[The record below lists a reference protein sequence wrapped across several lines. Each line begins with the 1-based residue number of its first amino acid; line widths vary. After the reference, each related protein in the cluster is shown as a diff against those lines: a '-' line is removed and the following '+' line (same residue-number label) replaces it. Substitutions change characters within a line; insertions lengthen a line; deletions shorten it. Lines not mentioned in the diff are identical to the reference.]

1 MTKVGYREIKR
12 VDRYSKR
19 GGSKPMWRV
28 SRSNHNIV
36 NIPLDEIQPNIYQ
49 PRKDFD
55 DESLNE
61 LTDSIKSYGILQPI
75 VVRRSGR
82 TGYEIIAGERRWRAC
97 KKAGLKEI
105 PAIVKDA
112 KDTDT
117 AILALIEN
125 IQREDLSFLEE
136 AEGYRQLIQECGVTQ
151 EQLAMKLGKSQS
163 TIANKMRILKL
174 SPEIMNIISQEKLT
188 ERHARSLLK
197 VPDENLQMQILK
209 QVVEKSLSVRQTEEL
224 IERTIE
230 KISDDSKKE
239 KGKSFKIAIK
249 DVRIFV
255 NSVRKLVK
263 TIKET
268 GVNAEYKEIDRGE
281 YIELKVQ
288 IPKR

>member
-1 MTKVGYREIKR
+1 
-12 VDRYSKR
+12 
-19 GGSKPMWRV
+19 MWGT
-28 SRSNHNIV
+28 SRSHFNVV

-49 PRKDFD
+49 PRKTFN
-55 DESLNE
+55 DESLEE
-61 LTDSIKSYGILQPI
+61 LTESIKSYGVLQPI
-75 VVRRSGR
+75 VVRRNGR
-82 TGYEIIAGERRWRAC
+82 RGYEIIAGERRWRAC

-105 PAIVKDA
+105 PAIIKDVKDM
-112 KDTDT
+112 DT
-117 AILALIEN
+117 AIMALIEN
-125 IQREDLSFLEE
+125 IQREDLNFIEE

-174 SPEIMNIISQEKLT
+174 PPEIINIISQEKLS

-197 VPDENLQMQILK
+197 LPDKELQMKVLK
-209 QVVEKSLSVRQTEEL
+209 EVVEKKLSVRQTEEL

-230 KISDDSKKE
+230 NINKDKKNE
-239 KGKSFKIAIK
+239 KSKSFKIAIK

-268 GVNAEYKEIDRGE
+268 GVQAEYKEIDKGE
-281 YIELKVQ
+281 FIELQVQ
-288 IPKR
+288 LPKR

>member
-1 MTKVGYREIKR
+1 
-12 VDRYSKR
+12 
-19 GGSKPMWRV
+19 MWGT
-28 SRSNHNIV
+28 SRTNLNIV

-49 PRKDFD
+49 PRKDFN
-55 DESLNE
+55 DESLDE
-61 LTDSIKSYGILQPI
+61 LTNSIKSYGVLQPI
-75 VVRRSGR
+75 VVRRTGR

-97 KKAGLKEI
+97 RKAGLKEI

-112 KDTDT
+112 KDSDT

-125 IQREDLSFLEE
+125 IQRENLNFLEE

-151 EQLAMKLGKSQS
+151 EQLAIKMGKSQS

-174 SPEIMNIISQEKLT
+174 SPDIMSIISQEKLS

-197 VPDENLQMQILK
+197 LPDENLQKQILN
-209 QVVEKSLSVRQTEEL
+209 QVVEKNLSVRQTEEL

-230 KISDDSKKE
+230 RINDDKKKD
-239 KGKSFKIAIK
+239 KGKSFKVAIK

-268 GVNAEYKEIDRGE
+268 GVKAEYKEVDRGE
-281 YIELKVQ
+281 YIELMVQ